1 MLLLIIPVLVFVI
14 VFALAIWD
22 GEPALGFPL
31 ALLSG
36 LLALMLTL
44 LVGMFFQGAPT
55 EVAHSET
62 YEIHALVDNA
72 RFSDRVAGNVYL
84 IQSHHNENLKYSY
97 MYMVEGKG
105 YAFNEVN
112 ANQCYLNFNNS
123 EPYLVKNTLR
133 FQDETLEWLIGYW
146 GGPEYIFY
154 LPSDAEVIDSF
165 VIDFE

>member
-1 MLLLIIPVLVFVI
+1 MLFLIIPVLVFVI
-14 VFALAIWD
+14 VFARAIWD
-22 GEPALGFPL
+22 DESAFGFPL
-31 ALLSG
+31 ALLTA
-36 LLALMLTL
+36 LLSLMLTFI
-44 LVGMFFQGAPT
+44 VGMCLQGAPI

-62 YEIHALVDNA
+62 CEIHALVDNA
-72 RFSDRVAGNVYL
+72 RFSGRVAGNVYL
-84 IQSHHNENLKYSY
+84 IQSHYDEDLEYSY

-112 ANQCYLNFNNS
+112 ANRCYLNFING

-133 FQDETLEWLIGYW
+133 FQNEVLEWLIGYW

-154 LPSDAEVIDSF
+154 LPNGAEVIDDF